1 MAEQQIITQQF
12 EQVLA
17 PSALKVTPNY
27 IQVGEKYARTV
38 FMGTYPRFL
47 NAGWFSP
54 IINLDRVLDISI
66 YVIPQDTSDVLKQ
79 LRVQLARLEA
89 QIMEEQAAG
98 NVRNPVLE
106 TAIGDIEVLRDK
118 LQQGTERFF
127 RVGVYVT
134 IYGNSVKDLDENEEK
149 IKGIL
154 ESQLVIPKQSTFR
167 MLEGFMTTSPLN
179 DDRLQIN
186 TSLNTEPLASTFP
199 FISSDLTS
207 NEGVLYG
214 INTSNNSL
222 VLFDR
227 FSLENANAVVFA
239 KSGAGKSYTIKLE
252 ILRQLIMGTQILCI
266 DPEDEYKYLSDTVGG
281 TTVKISI
288 NSDQHI
294 NPFDLPPPREGET
307 LSDVFNSHI
316 LDVSGLIKLLM
327 GGEISPEEDALL
339 DQAIIQTYAVKDITP
354 DVDFSELP
362 PPVLSDLQ
370 NIMEGMEGA
379 DRMATRMWKFTEG
392 TFAGFLN
399 RPTNVPLDNQLT
411 VFSIR
416 DMEDELRPVAMY
428 LVLNHIWTQIR
439 RELRKRMLVVDEA
452 WWVMKFPVGAEFLFN
467 IAKRGRKYYT
477 GMTTI
482 SQDVNDFMGT
492 AQGKAIVTN
501 SSMQILMKQSPAAID
516 IIQKTFN
523 LTDSE
528 KYYLLE
534 ARVGYGLFFLGA
546 SHVGLRVVAAYAED
560 QIITSDPRQLLELE
574 KAKQEWSELGK

>member
-1 MAEQQIITQQF
+1 MAEQIITQDI
-12 EQVLA
+12 EQILA
-17 PSALKVTPNY
+17 PSAVQVTPNY
-27 IQVGEKYARTV
+27 LQIGEKYLRTL

-66 YVIPQDTSDVLKQ
+66 FVVPQDTSDVLKQ
-79 LRVQLARLEA
+79 LRIQLAKLEA
-89 QIMEEQAAG
+89 QIMEESAAG

-106 TAIGDIEVLRDK
+106 TAIGDIEALRDK

-127 RVGVYVT
+127 QVGIYVT
-134 IYGNSVKDLDENEEK
+134 LYANSLKDLNENEEK

-154 ESQLVIPKQSTFR
+154 ESQLVVPKQSTFR

-207 NEGVLYG
+207 NEGILYG
-214 INTSNNSL
+214 INTTNNSL

-252 ILRQLIMGTQILCI
+252 ILRQLITGTQVIVI

-307 LSDVFNSHI
+307 PSDVFNSHV
-316 LDVSGLIKLLM
+316 LDVAGLIKLLM
-327 GGEISPEEDALL
+327 GGELSPEEDALL
-339 DQAIIQTYAVKDITP
+339 DQAIVQTYAVKDITP
-354 DVDFSELP
+354 DVDFSDLP

-370 NIMEGMEGA
+370 NIMEGMDGA
-379 DRMATRMWKFTEG
+379 DRMATRMRKFTDG
-392 TFAGFLN
+392 TFSGFLN
-399 RPTNVPLDNQLT
+399 RTTNVPLDNQLT

-416 DMEDELRPVAMY
+416 DMEDELRPIAMY
-428 LVLNHIWTQIR
+428 LVLNHVWTQIR
-439 RELRKRMLVVDEA
+439 RDLRKRMLVVDEA

-482 SQDVNDFMGT
+482 SQDVNDFMGSP
-492 AQGKAIVTN
+492 QGKAIVTN
-501 SSMQILMKQSPAAID
+501 SSMQILMKQSPASID
-516 IIQKTFN
+516 IIQQTFN

-534 ARVGYGLFFLGA
+534 ARVGYGLFFLGTN
-546 SHVGLRVVAAYAED
+546 HVGLRVVAAYAED

>member
-1 MAEQQIITQQF
+1 MTEQIISQRF
-12 EQVLA
+12 EQVVA
-17 PSALKVTPNY
+17 PSALNITPNY
-27 IQVGEKYARTV
+27 IQLGEKYARTI

-54 IINLDRVLDISI
+54 VINLDRVLDISVF
-66 YVIPQDTSDVLKQ
+66 VIPQDTSEVLKQ
-79 LRVQLARLEA
+79 LRIQLARLEA
-89 QIMEEQAAG
+89 QMMEESAAG
-98 NVRNPVLE
+98 NVRNPILE
-106 TAIGDIEVLRDK
+106 TAVGDIEILRDK

-127 RVGVYVT
+127 QVGIYIT
-134 IYGNSVKDLDENEEK
+134 IYANSPKELDDTEK
-149 IKGIL
+149 KINGIL
-154 ESQLVIPKQSTFR
+154 EAQLVIPKQATFR
-167 MLEGFMTTSPLN
+167 MLEGFTTTSPLN
-179 DDRLQIN
+179 TDKLQVH

-207 NEGVLYG
+207 NEGILYG
-214 INTSNNSL
+214 INTTNNSL

-252 ILRQLIMGTQILCI
+252 ILRQLILGTQVLVI

-288 NSDQHI
+288 NSDQHL
-294 NPFDLPPPREGET
+294 NPFDLPPSREGESS
-307 LSDVFNSHI
+307 SDVFNSHV
-316 LDVSGLIKLLM
+316 LDVAGLIKLLM
-327 GGEISPEEDALL
+327 GGELTPEEDSLL

-354 DVDFSELP
+354 DTDFTKLP

-370 NIMEGMEGA
+370 NIMQGIEGA
-379 DRMATRMWKFTEG
+379 ERMATRLQKFTEG

-399 RPTNVPLDNQLT
+399 QPTNVPLDNQLT

-416 DMEDELRPVAMY
+416 DMEDELRPIAMY

-439 RELRKRMLVVDEA
+439 RNLRKRLLVVDEA
-452 WWVMKFPVGAEFLFN
+452 WWVMKFPVGADFLFN

-482 SQDVNDFMGT
+482 SQDVNDFMEST
-492 AQGKAIVTN
+492 QGKAIVTN
-501 SSMQILMKQSPAAID
+501 SSMQILMKQSPASID
-516 IIQKTFN
+516 IIQNTFN

-546 SHVGLRVVAAYAED
+546 NHVGIRVVASYAED

-574 KAKQEWSELGK
+574 KAKQEWAELGK

>member
-1 MAEQQIITQQF
+1 MAQQVITQQF
-12 EQVLA
+12 EQLIA
-17 PSALKVTPNY
+17 PSALKVSPNY
-27 IQVGEKYARTV
+27 LQLGEKYVRTI

-54 IINLDRVLDISI
+54 VINLDRVMDISV
-66 YVIPQDTSDVLKQ
+66 YVVPQDTSAVLKQ
-79 LRVQLARLEA
+79 LRIQLSRLEA
-89 QIMEEQAAG
+89 QLMEESAAG

-106 TAIGDIEVLRDK
+106 TAIGDIELLRDK

-127 RVGVYVT
+127 QAGIYVT
-134 IYGNSVKDLDENEEK
+134 LYANSIKDLDDTEEK
-149 IKGIL
+149 VKGIL
-154 ESQLVIPKQSTFR
+154 EAQLVIPKQASFR
-167 MLEGFMTTSPLN
+167 MLEGFLTTSPLN
-179 DDRLQIN
+179 DDRLQVF

-222 VLFDR
+222 VIFDR

-252 ILRQLIMGTQILCI
+252 ILRQLILGTQVLVI

-294 NPFDLPPPREGET
+294 NPFDMPPPREGET
-307 LSDVFNSHI
+307 GADVFNSHV
-316 LDVSGLIKLLM
+316 LDVAGLIRLLM
-327 GGEISPEEDALL
+327 GGELTPEEDALL

-354 DVDFSELP
+354 DADFTALP

-370 NIMEGMEGA
+370 NIMEGMTGA
-379 DRMATRMWKFTEG
+379 ERMATRLQKFTTG
-392 TFAGFLN
+392 TFSGFLN
-399 RPTNVPLDNQLT
+399 QPTNVPLSNRLV

-439 RELRKRMLVVDEA
+439 RELQRRMLVVDEA
-452 WWVMKFPVGAEFLFN
+452 WWVMKFPVGADFLFN

-482 SQDVNDFMGT
+482 SQDVNDFMGVP
-492 AQGKAIVTN
+492 QGKAIVTN
-501 SSMQILMKQSPAAID
+501 SSMQILLKQSPASID
-516 IIQKTFN
+516 IIQNTFN

-534 ARVGYGLFFLGA
+534 ARVGHGLFFLGA
-546 SHVGLRVVAAYAED
+546 NHVGLRVVASYAED
-560 QIITSDPRQLLELE
+560 QVITSDPRQLLELQ
-574 KAKQEWSELGK
+574 KAKEEWASSEQ

>member
-1 MAEQQIITQQF
+1 MAQQIITQQF

-17 PSALKVTPNY
+17 PSAIKVTPSF
-27 IQVGEKYARTV
+27 IQIGEKFVRTI

-54 IINLDRVLDISI
+54 IINMDRILDTSI
-66 YVIPQDTSDVLKQ
+66 YVVPQDTSDVLKQ
-79 LRVQLARLEA
+79 LRIQLTRLEA
-89 QIMEEQAAG
+89 QLIEEQSAG
-98 NVRNPVLE
+98 TVRNPVLE
-106 TAIGDIEVLRDK
+106 TAIGDIETLRDK
-118 LQQGTERFF
+118 LQQGLERFF
-127 RVGVYVT
+127 LVGIYVT
-134 IYGNSVKDLDENEEK
+134 MYANSAKELDETEEK

-154 ESQLVIPKQSTFR
+154 EAQLVVPKQATFR

-179 DDRLQIN
+179 EDKLAVH

-207 NEGVLYG
+207 NDGILYG

-252 ILRQLIMGTQILCI
+252 ILRQLVMGTQVLVI
-266 DPEDEYKYLSDTVGG
+266 DPEDEYKYLSDTVAG

-288 NSDQHI
+288 NSDQHL
-294 NPFDLPPPREGET
+294 NPFDLPAPREGET
-307 LSDVFNSHI
+307 GKDVFNSHV
-316 LDVSGLIKLLM
+316 LDLSGLVKLLM
-327 GGEISPEEDALL
+327 GGDLTPEEDSLL
-339 DQAIIQTYAVKDITP
+339 DQAIVQTYAVKDISP
-354 DVDFSELP
+354 DVDFANLP

-370 NIMEGMEGA
+370 NILEGMEGS
-379 DRMATRMWKFTEG
+379 DRMATRLRKFTSG
-392 TFAGFLN
+392 TFSGFLN
-399 RPTNVPLDNQLT
+399 HPTNVPLDNQLT

-428 LVLNHIWTQIR
+428 LVLNHIWTQVR
-439 RELRKRMLVVDEA
+439 RDLRKRMLVVDEA

-492 AQGKAIVTN
+492 PQGKAIVTN
-501 SSMQILMKQSPAAID
+501 SSMQILMKQSTAAID
-516 IIQKTFN
+516 ILQETFN

-528 KYYLLE
+528 KFYLLE
-534 ARVGYGLFFLGA
+534 ARVGYGLFFLGS

-560 QIITSDPRQLLELE
+560 QVITSDPRQLLELK
-574 KAKQEWSELGK
+574 KAKEEMAGQSE